1 MFLNPKAAAS
11 ARSRTIG
18 GEAEMLT
25 RLSKS
30 HGQRAALILAA
41 AGVAAIS
48 SGGAQAVP
56 RPTTCPSSGN
66 SKAPFYGVS
75 AAQIGEGKPVHVAGN
90 YRLKERNRKLTLS
103 ETGESA
109 NLLRLKLSSSRSSGH
124 AAGCP
129 HFGGEFNAA
138 ASVKKVQITDWKKQK
153 ITVRVGRP
161 RANVSAARGS
171 TP

>member
-1 MFLNPKAAAS
+1 ML
-11 ARSRTIG
+11 ARFSRG
-18 GEAEMLT
+18 
-25 RLSKS
+25 
-30 HGQRAALILAA
+30 HGQKAALILLA
-41 AGVAAIS
+41 AGAMAVS
-48 SGGAQAVP
+48 SGTAQAVP

-75 AAQIGEGKPVHVAGN
+75 AAQIGQGKPVHVAGN

-109 NLLRLKLSSSRSSGH
+109 TLLRLKLSSTRSAGL

-129 HFGGEFNAA
+129 HFGGEFHAA
-138 ASVKKVQITDWKKQK
+138 ASVKQVQITDWKKQK

-161 RANVSAARGS
+161 HADVSAARTK